1 MIVIVIGMFGFGK
14 SKIVKEFEKRGFL
27 SVFFGDIVREEI
39 LKCGFEFIKENVV
52 KVSIWLRQ
60 EFGQN
65 VVVKFVVEKV
75 RVFLKGLQVVVID
88 GVCFFDEVG
97 IFRGVFLEENI
108 IIVVVYILLRQC
120 FERFKVRGRYDDL
133 QIWEDFEER
142 DWKEFCFGIGGV
154 IVMVDYMLVNNG
166 FREEYEVEVKKF
178 VDEIILKF

>member
-97 IFRGVFLEENI
+97 IFRGVFFWKR
-108 IIVVVYILLRQC
+108 ILLQ
-120 FERFKVRGRYDDL
+120 L
-133 QIWEDFEER
+133 QFI
-142 DWKEFCFGIGGV
+142 
-154 IVMVDYMLVNNG
+154 Y
-166 FREEYEVEVKKF
+166 Y
-178 VDEIILKF
+178 